1 MRLFQNKMNKFSKIL
16 TIAMVLAVSAVFA
29 GAVLAADEVGT
40 AGASPIQNI
49 DQLLIILKKIVV
61 LMYRAFFIVAI
72 GAVILA
78 AFTYLTGGDDPE
90 KIKSATHKIIYA
102 AIAIAVALISVGAN
116 VIIKDLI
123 GK

>member
-1 MRLFQNKMNKFSKIL
+1 VGVNKFSKIL
-16 TIAMVLAVSAVFA
+16 TIAMVLAISAGFV
-29 GAVLAADEVGT
+29 GIVLANGEIGT
-40 AGASPIQNI
+40 AEASPIKNI
-49 DQLLIILKKIVV
+49 QGLLTILKKIVV
-61 LMYRAFFIVAI
+61 LMYQAFFIVAI

-102 AIAIAVALISVGAN
+102 AIAIAIALVSVGAN

-123 GK
+123 G